1 MIKCFDFSSSDH
13 RNTPTSLSQER
24 PAICFCL
31 LNRGGVLRVLAQTVL
46 TVWDVPYVRT
56 VILRLWWK
64 RFFKTFFQ
72 NFFFNTFFKK
82 IFIKTF
88 LSTLTTLWRSIDVFL
103 WWTFFDSFDD
113 PLTSPRDGPSLTPRA
128 THWCFHMMDLFWLL
142 WRPIDV
148 STWWTFFDFS
158 VSSHIL
164 IEFVSFDC
172 ICWTRTFL
180 ISYLMEGWLWWP
192 LRLYFILLRLASAT
206 FLCYWL
212 TEATFLRFFIT
223 RFPCVL
229 GLGLCLLS
237 HAHWFCW
244 ILFRLDLSSWTR
256 TFLTPYLVVGVAFF
270 LFVILV
276 TWTIWRS
283 AFMQLHVPKRVVE
296 DRPSEHPSHD
306 LLLV

>member
-1 MIKCFDFSSSDH
+1 M
-13 RNTPTSLSQER
+13 
-24 PAICFCL
+24 
-31 LNRGGVLRVLAQTVL
+31 
-46 TVWDVPYVRT
+46 
-56 VILRLWWK
+56 
-64 RFFKTFFQ
+64 KTFFQ
-72 NFFFNTFFKK
+72 NLFSKLFSILFFKKIFFNTFFKK

-113 PLTSPRDGPSLTPRA
+113 PLTSPHDEPPLTS
-128 THWCFHMMDLFWLL
+128 
-142 WRPIDV
+142 WRSIDI
-148 STWWTFFDFS
+148 STWWTFFDSFGDPLMFS
-158 VSSHIL
+158 HDGPFLTPLTTHWRLHMMDLLWLLCLLSHTHWVCL
-164 IEFVSFDC
+164 FPLDLLDSDL
-172 ICWTRTFL
+172 L
-180 ISYLMEGWLWWP
+180 ISYLTEGWLCWP

-212 TEATFLRFFIT
+212 TEATFLHFFIT

-244 ILFRLDLSSWTR
+244 ILFRLDLTSWTW
-256 TFLTPYLVVGVAFF
+256 TFLTPYLVGGWLFS
-270 LFVILV
+270 FVILV

-283 AFMQLHVPKRVVE
+283 TFMKLHVPKRVVE